1 MSTVAATA
9 AKVDSPARCWGYNPP
24 MKPRSRR
31 TFLRDVA
38 AGAAGGVLAVA
49 PTARASTAASQ
60 DRVAG
65 ANRRVRVGLIGCGG
79 QGSGDLRNA
88 LRLGAQVVALCD
100 VDDEQAARTAQRV
113 DREFNQKPELTTRD
127 FRRVLERPDVDAVII
142 ATPDHWHAL
151 PTVMACQAGKDVYV
165 EKPLALTIGE
175 GRVMVNAA
183 RRHNRVVQMGT
194 QQRSSTHFR
203 DAVEFVKSGALG
215 KIRVVKTWAYQD
227 WMGNIARVPDSEPA
241 STVDYDMWLGPAPKR
256 PFNKNRFHFNF
267 RWYYDYSGGLMT
279 DWGAHMIDIA
289 NWAMGVTSPKSATSV
304 GGKFGFPDDAE
315 ETPDTQQ
322 ALWEYDGYSMIWEHA
337 TAIGQG
343 PYLRDHGV
351 AFHGNNGV
359 LVVDR
364 GGWEVLPETET
375 KDGRKRYRMMGEPRR
390 GSSGDMGLAHMKDFL
405 DALDTRKRP
414 ASDVEIGHNSMI
426 ACHLANIA
434 FRTGR
439 VVHWDAAREQITGD
453 AEAQKLVLKPYRAP
467 WVLPTIAAPATVA
480 G

>member
-1 MSTVAATA
+1 
-9 AKVDSPARCWGYNPP
+9 

-31 TFLRDVA
+31 TFVKDVA
-38 AGAAGGVLAVA
+38 AGIAGGALLPLTTPGSAD
-49 PTARASTAASQ
+49 AASQ

-65 ANRRVRVGLIGCGG
+65 ANRRVRVALIGCGG
-79 QGSGDLRNA
+79 QGGSDLRNA
-88 LRLGAQVVALCD
+88 LRLGAQCVALCD
-100 VDDEQAARTAQRV
+100 VDDEQVAKTAERIKKESDQT
-113 DREFNQKPELTTRD
+113 PALTTRD
-127 FRRVLERPDVDAVII
+127 FRRVLDRQDVDAVIVG
-142 ATPDHWHAL
+142 TPDHWHAI
-151 PTVMACQAGKDVYV
+151 TTIMACQAGKDVYV

-183 RRHNRVVQMGT
+183 RRFNRVVQMGT

-203 DAVEFVKSGALG
+203 DAVEYVKSGALG
-215 KIRVVKTWAYQD
+215 KVRVVKAWAYQD
-227 WMGNIARVPDSEPA
+227 WMGNIARVADSEPA
-241 STVDYDMWLGPAPKR
+241 PTVDYDMWLGPAPKR

-289 NWAMGVTSPKSATSV
+289 NWGMGVTVPRSATSV

-343 PYLRDHGV
+343 PYMRDHGV

-375 KDGRKRYRMMGEPRR
+375 KNNKKTYRMAGEPRR
-390 GSSGDMGLAHMKDFL
+390 GSSGDMSQAHMKDFFDCL
-405 DALDTRKRP
+405 ESRKRP
-414 ASDVEIGHNSMI
+414 NSDVEIGHNSMI
-426 ACHLANIA
+426 ACHLGNIA

-439 VVHWDAAREQITGD
+439 RVQWDAVHEQIAGD

-467 WVLPTIAAPATVA
+467 WTLPAIAAPST
-480 G
+480 GH

>member
-1 MSTVAATA
+1 MS
-9 AKVDSPARCWGYNPP
+9 R
-24 MKPRSRR
+24 RSRR
-31 TFLRDVA
+31 TFIKHVA
-38 AGAAGGVLAVA
+38 AGAAGGALAGTTL
-49 PTARASTAASQ
+49 PLTAATQ
-60 DRVAG
+60 DRTAAANRRDRVA
-65 ANRRVRVGLIGCGG
+65 LIGCGG
-79 QGSGDLRNA
+79 QGSGDLRAA

-100 VDDEQAARTAQRV
+100 VSDEQALRMSESVKRTFDQTPDLV
-113 DREFNQKPELTTRD
+113 TRD
-127 FRRVLERPDVDAVII
+127 FRRVLDRQDVDAVII
-142 ATPDHWHAL
+142 GTPDHWHAL
-151 PTVMACQAGKDVYV
+151 PTIMACQAGKDVYV

-183 RRHNRVVQMGT
+183 RRYNRVVQMGT
-194 QQRSSTHFR
+194 QQRSSSHFKS
-203 DAVEFVKSGALG
+203 AVDYVKSGALG

-227 WMGNIARVPDSEPA
+227 WMGNIAPVPDSAVPPG
-241 STVDYDMWLGPAPKR
+241 VDYDMWLGPAPKR

-289 NWAMGVTSPKSATSV
+289 NWGMGVNVPKSATSV

-322 ALWEYDGYSMIWEHA
+322 ALWEFDGFSMMWEHA

-343 PYLRDHGV
+343 PYMRDHGV

-364 GGWEVLPETET
+364 GGWEVLSETET
-375 KDGRKRYRMMGEPRR
+375 KENKKRYRMIGEPRR
-390 GSSGDMGLAHMKDFL
+390 GSSGDMNQAHMKDFL
-405 DALDTRKRP
+405 DCVESRKRP

-453 AEAQKLVLKPYRAP
+453 AEAQKLVSKAYRAP
-467 WVLPTIAAPATVA
+467 WALPAISGPSA
-480 G
+480 